1 MKKKNWMAENIPNQ
15 TGKVVII
22 TGSSSGVGY
31 ETARVLTDKGATVVI
46 AVRSLEKGNAAAE
59 KIRVQNKEADV
70 KVLKLDLADLAS
82 VGKFAEEFKNNYS
95 RLDLLINNAGV
106 MVPPFSKTKDGFE
119 LQFGT
124 NHLGHFAL
132 TAHLLDALTNTV
144 GARIVNVTSS
154 AHRMGK
160 LNFDDLAW
168 EKRSYRAGRAYSD
181 SKLANLYF
189 TFELDRK
196 LKENNLDLL
205 TTAAHPGLTTTELSR
220 HGGLTGYLTR
230 FFGQDVSMGAL
241 PVLRAATETE
251 LEGGEFFGPDDF
263 LELGGYPVKI
273 KPSKLSKDEKLA
285 GKLWTVSEKLV
296 GVKFGLDKKSPLAVK
311 QQLSVR
317 REKATQTNFDVAA
330 DA

>member
-1 MKKKNWMAENIPNQ
+1 MKKKNWTVENIPNQ
-15 TGKVVII
+15 TGKTVII

-46 AVRSLEKGNAAAE
+46 AVRSLEKGNAAAD
-59 KIRVQNKEADV
+59 KIRVQNKGADV

-82 VGKFAEEFKNNYS
+82 VGKFAEEFKKNYA

-106 MVPPFSKTKDGFE
+106 MTPPFSKTKDGFE

-132 TAHLLDALTNTV
+132 TAHLLDILTNTV

-154 AHRMGK
+154 AHRLGG

-168 EKRSYRAGRAYSD
+168 EKRRYKAIRAYSD
-181 SKLANLYF
+181 SKLANVYF

-196 LKENNLDLL
+196 LKENNFDLL
-205 TTAAHPGLTTTELSR
+205 TTAVHPGLTTTELSR
-220 HGGLTGYLTR
+220 HGGLMDYVTR

-241 PVLRAATETE
+241 TVLRAATETE
-251 LEGGEFFGPDDF
+251 LKGGEFFGPDDF

-273 KPSKLSKDEKLA
+273 KPSKLSKDENIA
-285 GKLWTVSEKLV
+285 DKLWAVSEKLT
-296 GVKFGLDKKSPLAVK
+296 GVKFDLIKNLYSRWINNQGN
-311 QQLSVR
+311 Q
-317 REKATQTNFDVAA
+317 
-330 DA
+330 